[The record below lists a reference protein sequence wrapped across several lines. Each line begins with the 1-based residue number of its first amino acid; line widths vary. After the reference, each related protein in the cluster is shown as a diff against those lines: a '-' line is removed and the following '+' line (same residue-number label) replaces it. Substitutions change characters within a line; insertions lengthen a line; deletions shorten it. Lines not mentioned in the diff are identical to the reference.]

1 MERDATK
8 VSFNGGTLGLPQ
20 LTAWVVSVAPEPTV
34 PNPDVRPGPHGREG
48 MRFFDDKADTLVQII
63 ADLIGLL
70 FFFAILMFLLDAI
83 IPN

>member
-1 MERDATK
+1 
-8 VSFNGGTLGLPQ
+8 
-20 LTAWVVSVAPEPTV
+20 
-34 PNPDVRPGPHGREG
+34 